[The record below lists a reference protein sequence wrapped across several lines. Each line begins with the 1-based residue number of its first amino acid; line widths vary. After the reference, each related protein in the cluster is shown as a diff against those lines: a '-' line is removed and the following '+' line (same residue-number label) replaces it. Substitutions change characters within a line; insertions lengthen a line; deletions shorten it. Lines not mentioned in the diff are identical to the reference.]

1 MLVEAF
7 GAQPTIE
14 GLDKAVLGW
23 LAGCD
28 VVPFDTVILL
38 PSKDRSP
45 GQLSAVVG
53 DDHAGTAAALDE
65 PIEPESDPDA
75 GLPGIPG

>member
-7 GAQPTIE
+7 VAQPTIE

-45 GQLSAVVG
+45 GQLTA

-65 PIEPESDPDA
+65 PIEPESDLDA